1 MRVKCAKENLTNAWK
16 QPSEVI
22 LKYSLQPAPF
32 DILFYIYFLVLFQT
46 DGLIKSESYGNSTAP
61 RQKKITSTNSNL
73 DFSEAVSVFQ
83 DFNML
88 EVMKKALLKRTR
100 LNNAGLAKSET
111 MDTAEDLAIF
121 VKLQNDHEGKLELLH
136 KICEEFPALAEEAS
150 FPPLI
155 KENLPFLSCQF

>member
-1 MRVKCAKENLTNAWK
+1 MAIALRRDK
-16 QPSEVI
+16 
-22 LKYSLQPAPF
+22 
-32 DILFYIYFLVLFQT
+32 
-46 DGLIKSESYGNSTAP
+46 
-61 RQKKITSTNSNL
+61 KKITSTNSNL

-111 MDTAEDLAIF
+111 KDTAEDLAIF

-136 KICEEFPALAEEAS
+136 KIYEGFPALAEEAS
-150 FPPLI
+150 FPPLF
-155 KENLPFLSCQF
+155 KEDILFLSCQYKAVHEVPSFRFVFLHRANVIMRDVPPLLNIVSCKWGCGCGWPNTTV